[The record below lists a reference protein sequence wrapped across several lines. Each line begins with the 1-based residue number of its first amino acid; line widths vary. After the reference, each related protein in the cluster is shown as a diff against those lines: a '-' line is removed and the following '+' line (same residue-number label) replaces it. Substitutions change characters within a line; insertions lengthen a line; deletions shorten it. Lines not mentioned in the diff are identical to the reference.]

1 MKILLTRRTIPG
13 MKKIPKKRRRR
24 RLQCLSNAKELE
36 AVMKKKIPKCLWKLK
51 LKNHRKRFLKSFPL
65 GRYRFNSF
73 P

>member
-13 MKKIPKKRRRR
+13 MKKIPKMRR

-36 AVMKKKIPKCLWKLK
+36 AVMKKKIPKWKLK
-51 LKNHRKRFLKSFPL
+51 LKNHRKRFPKSFPL
-65 GRYRFNSF
+65 GRYRFNTF